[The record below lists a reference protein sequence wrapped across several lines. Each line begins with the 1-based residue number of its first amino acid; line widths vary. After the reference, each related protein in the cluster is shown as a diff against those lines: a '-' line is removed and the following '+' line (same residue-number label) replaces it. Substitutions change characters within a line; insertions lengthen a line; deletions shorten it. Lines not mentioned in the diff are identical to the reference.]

1 MTRLAQRPAVTLER
15 VFTALYVLDV
25 GPAPGGDEHNDL
37 ALFLHPNG
45 LVVVCLAPSH
55 WALQPGPREQVSLQ
69 FTSSVLASQVSGK
82 RKRGGAVVQPDT
94 VLATLSAGGRVSH
107 LRACVRAKLL
117 ECNSQLQDAAG
128 ARLLVD
134 APRDA
139 GFIAVLM
146 PFDEACTH
154 SLRQRAV
161 SREAYEERWRP
172 ANPGMSLN

>member
-1 MTRLAQRPAVTLER
+1 MTRLAQRPAVTVER
-15 VFTALYVLDV
+15 VFTPLFVVDL
-25 GPAPGGDEHNDL
+25 GGDERNDL

-45 LVVVCLAPSH
+45 LVVVCLAASH
-55 WALQPGPREQVSLQ
+55 WALQAEQREQVSLQ
-69 FTSSVLASQVSGK
+69 FAGAVLASQVSGK

-117 ECNSQLQDAAG
+117 ECNPQLQDAAG
-128 ARLLVD
+128 ATLLRD

-154 SLRQRAV
+154 SLRQRALTK
-161 SREAYEERWRP
+161 EAYDKLRGQRTPE
-172 ANPGMSLN
+172 